1 MSDFSGISH
10 SDSSMEDSA
19 KLGVSLST
27 GAPYGSADQDG
38 AGPMEP
44 ELSAEVSSSTDT
56 NGGKSAMA
64 CYSLSR
70 SCPDRPR
77 HPKPARTELPQAN
90 AYAM

>member
-27 GAPYGSADQDG
+27 RAPYGSADQDG

-44 ELSAEVSSSTDT
+44 ELCAEVSSST
-56 NGGKSAMA
+56 AMA

-70 SCPDRPR
+70 SCRCR
-77 HPKPARTELPQAN
+77 IARALGPATLMRTSR
-90 AYAM
+90 